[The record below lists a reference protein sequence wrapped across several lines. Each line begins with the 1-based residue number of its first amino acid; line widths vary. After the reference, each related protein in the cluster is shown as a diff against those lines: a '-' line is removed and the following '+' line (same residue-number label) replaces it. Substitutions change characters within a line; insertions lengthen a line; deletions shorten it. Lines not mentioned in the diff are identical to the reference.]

1 MFFVVDPKVCAMT
14 VRVRFFAILKDRA
27 GTDAADVELAD
38 GATVAVALDAI
49 ATRFAG
55 IASLL
60 PRVAP
65 AVNREYARREQT
77 LNDGDELAL
86 IPPVS
91 GG

>member
-1 MFFVVDPKVCAMT
+1 MT

-27 GTDAADVELAD
+27 GTEAVDLALPD
-38 GATVAVALDAI
+38 RSTVGEALDVI
-49 ATRFAG
+49 AGRY
-55 IASLL
+55 ASLAALL

-65 AVNREYARREQT
+65 AVNRAYGRRDDVLQ
-77 LNDGDELAL
+77 DGDELAL

>member
-1 MFFVVDPKVCAMT
+1 MIAGMT
-14 VRVRFFAILKDRA
+14 VRVRFFAILRDRA
-27 GTDAADVELAD
+27 GTDVADVELPAN
-38 GATVAVALDAI
+38 ATVGVALESI
-49 ATRFAG
+49 ATRFAA

-65 AVNREYARREQT
+65 AVNLAYARRDDV
-77 LNDGDELAL
+77 LHDGDELAL

>member
-1 MFFVVDPKVCAMT
+1 MT

-27 GTDAADVELAD
+27 GTDAADLALAD
-38 GATVAVALDAI
+38 RSTVGEALDAI
-49 ATRFAG
+49 ARQYAAL
-55 IASLL
+55 ASLL

-65 AVNREYARREQT
+65 AVNRAYAQRDEV